1 MSISSFTSAP
11 AAAYAERFR
20 YPVTA
25 PLVSVIVP
33 VYDNWEAT
41 ERCLASVLSCDAEIA
56 IELIVVDDASTDET
70 PEKLSRLPGVNVLRS
85 PVNVGFVN
93 GCNRGAAIARG
104 RYLFFLN
111 NDTHLYADSIAA
123 LVCRIEAD
131 DDIGI
136 VGSKLVYPDGT
147 LQEAGG
153 IIWSDAFAW
162 NYGNSDDVDRP
173 EYNFAR
179 DVDYVSGAALLVR
192 ADLFRELGGFDERYA
207 PAYYEDADLCFA
219 ARAHGMR
226 VVYEPSSVVTHH
238 EGLTAGRDVTA
249 GMKRF
254 YEINRPK
261 FESKWYGVLQR
272 EHYAYSEANVRRA
285 ARRCGPAKPA
295 LLVVGRTISPDAG
308 GSNRLRTLSSGFAA
322 AGRRVVCLPHD
333 LAGAEPWTSRLQNAG
348 IEVLFRSGGDER
360 SWHEHLAEALATVDV
375 ALIGGSELCRRY
387 LPAIRAQR
395 DIPVL
400 YDASEAARSGWDA
413 HDLHATCVARRR
425 HDRRRAG
432 PGRADSR
439 GGVRPGRYRAA
450 GERSRARHC
459 AFLDRAARRRT
470 GSRNRRRLDEQG
482 EPGARTRARS
492 APQDASPGSAV
503 AARAWERG
511 RSGSAARGGV
521 GAASPPAAP
530 GRRSTKR
537 RAAAPR

>member
-1 MSISSFTSAP
+1 ML
-11 AAAYAERFR
+11 AAACAERLR
-20 YPVTA
+20 DPVAA
-25 PLVSVIVP
+25 PLVSVIIP

-41 ERCLASVLSCDAEIA
+41 ERCLASVLCCDAEIA

-70 PEKLSRLPGVNVLRS
+70 PAKLSRLPGVNVLRS

-111 NDTHLYADSIAA
+111 NDTNLYADSIAA
-123 LVCRIEAD
+123 LVRRIERD

-136 VGSKLVYPDGT
+136 VGSKLVYPDGK

-207 PAYYEDADLCFA
+207 PAYYEDADLCFS
-219 ARAHGMR
+219 ARVHGMR

-261 FESKWYGVLQR
+261 FESKWYGVLRR
-272 EHYAYSEANVRRA
+272 EHYAYSEANIRRA
-285 ARRCGPAKPA
+285 ARRRAAARPAV
-295 LLVVGRTISPDAG
+295 LLVGSTISPNAC
-308 GSNRLRTLSSGFAA
+308 GSNRLRVLASAFVETGS
-322 AGRRVVCLPHD
+322 RVACLPHD
-333 LAGAEPWTSRLQNAG
+333 LAGVEPGTRRLQSAG
-348 IEVLFRSGGDER
+348 VEVLFNTGGDER
-360 SWHEHLAEALATVDV
+360 SWEEHLTQVLPTVDA
-375 ALIGGSELCRRY
+375 ALIVGPELCRRY
-387 LPAIRAQR
+387 LPTILAQR

-400 YDASEAARSGWDA
+400 YDVAEAAPSQWDAEDLGATCIGAADGTIVGTGSEAERI
-413 HDLHATCVARRR
+413 L
-425 HDRRRAG
+425 RAG
-432 PGRADSR
+432 FGPVAVVPATSDPEVGPALRLI
-439 GGVRPGRYRAA
+439 
-450 GERSRARHC
+450 ER
-459 AFLDRAARRRT
+459 LV
-470 GSRNRRRLDEQG
+470 
-482 EPGARTRARS
+482 
-492 APQDASPGSAV
+492 APAV
-503 AARAWERG
+503 PA
-511 RSGSAARGGV
+511 
-521 GAASPPAAP
+521 PPA
-530 GRRSTKR
+530 R
-537 RAAAPR
+537 